1 MTEERN
7 VLAGLPWFLVLV
19 SNFVQRFS
27 LNGKLEKLT
36 FGSLSCFFFY
46 FFRMT
51 VRPGVQMNSSLP

>member
-36 FGSLSCFFFY
+36 FGSLSCFFF
-46 FFRMT
+46 FTFS
-51 VRPGVQMNSSLP
+51 G